1 MINNYFLDPSHV
13 TDEYAHRLQ
22 ASAPTAHVQGRS
34 GESVMRQRLGQLF
47 IRLGERVQGQ
57 RPSTG
62 AAPAELELAT
72 R

>member
-1 MINNYFLDPSHV
+1 MINSYYLNPWHV

-22 ASAPTAHVQGRS
+22 ASASAAHVQGRS
-34 GESVMRQRLGQLF
+34 GDVVRQRLGQLF

-57 RPSTG
+57 RPPTV
-62 AAPAELELAT
+62 ATPADLELAT